1 MTVDGGS
8 PHRPR
13 SFLLLFTFYFLLFTL
28 SSCLSHP
35 PAVSLALL
43 GDIILDRGVSPTS
56 ASLAYLAPELR
67 RADLALANLE
77 SPLGEDDRTVAATGG
92 YDLCTPASRA
102 PLLADWGLDL
112 ISLANNHALDC
123 APDGLAQ
130 TRAALESAGLA
141 PLLPNSAPVYRTVR
155 GLRLAFLAFDDVSAP
170 VNTQAAVGLIRAA
183 RGTGAV
189 VTVAVHWGN
198 EYQGGADDR
207 QKSLARQFAAA
218 GAALV
223 WATHPH
229 VIQPAEWIQ
238 TGGEKTLVLYSLGNT
253 LFDQPGLADTRRSA
267 LVLVKVSRDGIQSA
281 RSVPFVIDVVHSLIV
296 APDDSSAAI
305 IHERLHLP

>member
-1 MTVDGGS
+1 MLA
-8 PHRPR
+8 
-13 SFLLLFTFYFLLFTL
+13 LLTL
-28 SSCLSHP
+28 SACSPQSGK
-35 PAVSLALL
+35 VTLALL
-43 GDIILDRGVSPTS
+43 GDINLGRGVSPTS
-56 ASLAYLAPELR
+56 ASLAYLTPELR
-67 RADLALANLE
+67 HTDLALANLE
-77 SPLGEDDRTVAATGG
+77 SPLGEDDGTAAATGG
-92 YDLCTPASRA
+92 YDLCAPASRA

-112 ISLANNHALDC
+112 LSLANNHALDC
-123 APDGLAQ
+123 APDSLAQ
-130 TRAALESAGLA
+130 TRTALESAGLA
-141 PLLPNSAPVYRTVR
+141 TLLPNSAPVYRIVR

-170 VNTQAAVGLIRAA
+170 MNTQAAVGLIRAA

-223 WATHPH
+223 WGAHPH

-267 LVLVKVSRDGIQSA
+267 LVLVEVGRDGVQSA
-281 RSVPFVIDVVHSLIV
+281 HSVPFVIDATHSRVV
-296 APDDSSAAI
+296 APDAATAAI
-305 IHERLHLP
+305 IRERLHLP